1 MKIKAFVYIILAGI
15 LWGTSGLFVN
25 FIKPYGLTS
34 LQMTAARG
42 AISFLAMLIYA
53 VIYSLIKKKSGLF
66 KFKPINFLFFVPI
79 GITLFSTA
87 ALYYS
92 SMQLTSVST
101 AVVLMY
107 MAPVY
112 VMIFSVIFLKE
123 RLSTLKVISLIAML
137 LGCCLVSGL
146 IGGIKFDLIGII
158 LGFLSGISYAIYNII
173 TKIALKKNDAVFT
186 TAWSFLF
193 MAVIAAVSSKPHEIF
208 TIASKDPLPVI
219 PLLIGLGI
227 ATFVTPY
234 FLYTLAMRN
243 LPAGTAAA
251 LGIIEP
257 MAATVFS
264 IIFLNEKLTALPVI
278 GIILILL
285 AVFMLGKAEGGKK
298 LKKDKLKQN
307 ELH

>member
-1 MKIKAFVYIILAGI
+1 MKIKAFIYIILAGI

-66 KFKPINFLFFVPI
+66 KFKPINFLFFIPI

-219 PLLIGLGI
+219 PLLLGLGI

-234 FLYTLAMRN
+234 FLYTLAMRD

-264 IIFLNEKLTALPVI
+264 IIFLNEKLTVLPAI